1 MKTRNFALCALGLAA
16 AFSLGGSVTASAQRA
31 TSPTRIPVRKDT
43 KKDTA
48 VTVVKTDTVRVV
60 RVDTVMSPPRVE
72 TRTVTVH
79 DTVTKIQMEMLP
91 EQKLPGVYFGLG
103 AGIASPFQS
112 WRGSTKDG
120 PVIQGQ
126 LGWFPK
132 NGALGLRVDGDY
144 AFLAHRATDC
154 PNCPD
159 PKLLSGSADLVL
171 RLPLDRKSP
180 LNPVIYFLGGGG
192 LDKFSDFL
200 PYRNSDNAI
209 VTAGSDTYLQY
220 PGNVLTATTAG
231 DKSLFYHYD
240 AGFGLDFNAGP
251 AHMYLESK
259 YVSISTTN
267 GNSHYFPIVAG
278 FKFY

>member
-16 AFSLGGSVTASAQRA
+16 AFSIGGSATASAQRA
-31 TSPTRIPVRKDT
+31 TSRTRIPVRKDQ
-43 KKDTA
+43 KDTA
-48 VTVVKTDTVRVV
+48 MAPMKVDTVRTV
-60 RVDTVMSPPRVE
+60 RVDTVMSPPRIE
-72 TRTVTVH
+72 TRTVMVH
-79 DTVTKIQMEMLP
+79 DTVTRIQMEMLP
-91 EQKLPGVYFGLG
+91 EQKLPGVYFAIG
-103 AGIASPFQS
+103 AGAAVPFQS

-120 PVIQGQ
+120 PLVQGQ
-126 LGWFPK
+126 LGWFPG
-132 NGALGLRVDGDY
+132 NSALGLRLDGNY

-159 PKLLSGSADLVL
+159 PKLLSGSADVVL
-171 RLPLDRKSP
+171 RFPLDRKSG

-200 PYRNSDNAI
+200 PYRNSENAI
-209 VTAGSDTYLQY
+209 VTAGSNTYLSY
-220 PGNVLTATTAG
+220 PGSTLTTTTAG

-240 AGFGLDFNAGP
+240 AGMGLDFNAGP
-251 AHMYLESK
+251 AHIYLESK